1 MLQNTFTDRNPSHW
15 LCYSPS
21 LWVRPAGTS
30 LKLQPGKS
38 RGWGRCS
45 STLFIISCQLWLD
58 KAQKGSGDSVEGIW
72 LAKAHPGSEPK
83 GIPKFPLTSPPTT
96 LAENTL
102 QKSLPSISAQFLH
115 DQNLKQALANSG
127 LRVCFCTAWELEGFF
142 ILLRVG
148 NGHWRRMRRQDR
160 DPAWWQ
166 SLT

>member
-1 MLQNTFTDRNPSHW
+1 MDLSHQPG
-15 LCYSPS
+15 SFS
-21 LWVRPAGTS
+21 LFTS
-30 LKLQPGKS
+30 LPP
-38 RGWGRCS
+38 
-45 STLFIISCQLWLD
+45 I
-58 KAQKGSGDSVEGIW
+58 SGDSVEGIR

-83 GIPKFPLTSPPTT
+83 GIPKFRLTSPPTM

-148 NGHWRRMRRQDR
+148 KGH
-160 DPAWWQ
+160 
-166 SLT
+166 